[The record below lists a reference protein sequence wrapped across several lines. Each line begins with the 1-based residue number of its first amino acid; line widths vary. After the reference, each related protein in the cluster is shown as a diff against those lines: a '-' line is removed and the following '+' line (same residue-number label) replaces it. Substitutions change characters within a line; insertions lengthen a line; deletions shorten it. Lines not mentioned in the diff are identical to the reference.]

1 MGGDEVEAEM
11 KIDHSR
17 SIKLKEVVDGVKMGQ
32 NVIRGDGG
40 MEVGGVGEV
49 VVEGKEADEGVVE
62 EVEVGEVGGAGG
74 SRW

>member
-49 VVEGKEADEGVVE
+49 VVEGIG
-62 EVEVGEVGGAGG
+62 
-74 SRW
+74 